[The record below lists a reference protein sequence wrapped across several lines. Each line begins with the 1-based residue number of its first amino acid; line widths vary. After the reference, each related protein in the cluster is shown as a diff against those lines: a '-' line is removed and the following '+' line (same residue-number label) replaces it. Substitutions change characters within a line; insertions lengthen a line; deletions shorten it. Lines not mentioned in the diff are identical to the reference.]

1 MRKNRVSAS
10 NDDDEDAGV
19 ESAAIA
25 LENVMLND
33 GSAEEQEE
41 FDRWI
46 VKLHPDSGQTYFI
59 DAMSDLATWNN
70 PFETEQSN
78 EIFEKITSETEVKK
92 TPVDDTEKLSGFEDV
107 PNRDVFYSDYVKS
120 AQSRL
125 QAWVNRT
132 NLAVSDEYGAMLNYP
147 EYVNMATKISE
158 SAVITVSLR
167 LPKGLSEDSA
177 GDMISSITTKQALS
191 DSVGKMMESL
201 FKKFQVRNGRPLDSS
216 MDGYVFKLIGFQE
229 YMLHQD
235 FLLGYYDC
243 AVNAFRTRQKLDLLL
258 VKLMPAELMDVGPI
272 MARGVQDYIDSEKA
286 SHSPN
291 GDEWTKDEM
300 ALVTQDNIS
309 TDDHFLTNIFK
320 SSINWPLRVLIQG
333 ISHCPRA
340 VICDFL
346 QVEVNVYFNDESLL
360 STPCATQLV
369 PFSANPRF
377 PQMWIDTKLEVATL
391 PPTARIAFTLVGSMR
406 VVPGQVPSAKTVI
419 AGVCITLVDYRRHL
433 VTGEKILNMF
443 PHQNLQVAMDPVKFK
458 HEAIPDVLNL
468 ACCVPGENGDCTAGA
483 LHVVF
488 DSYSVPVIAE
498 SCTLNEII
506 EKFPPIPSSG
516 DLMEPAPD
524 EKKVLDKV
532 ERQDP
537 LYHLTHTDKALI
549 WKYRSYCSK
558 FPKLLPKFLQAVN
571 WSVPG
576 HAEEAHKVMVSWAP
590 ISSTDAV
597 GLLDIRF
604 SDPVVR
610 EYAIRIVDSLHD
622 AQFQELLLQ
631 LVQVLKYEAFHDS
644 PLARLLL
651 RRALRSPLMIGHHMF
666 WMLRSEMQCIGV
678 LERFGTL
685 LFLYVQNCGLH
696 EVSLRKQ
703 CFINDKIKVIA
714 DQIKTIPSKERRVEA
729 ARAELELLDANLP
742 SNFCV
747 CLTPRIECQA
757 IKFRKCKV
765 MDSKKLPLWI
775 VFENTDPYGKDFYT
789 IFKSGDDL
797 RQDQIT
803 LQLLR
808 IMDLIWCGNYDV
820 GSGDEPPLDLQLK
833 PYKCCST
840 GKDLGMIEVVVNS
853 DTTANI
859 MTGYGGKLTG
869 AFSSTPI
876 DAYLR
881 ENNQRGLYPTA
892 VENFVRTCAGYCV
905 ATYVL
910 GIGDRHAGNIMVAQ
924 SGHLFH
930 IDFGHFLGN
939 FKSKYGFSRERAPFV
954 FTPEMA
960 YVMRDTKIQ
969 GATYTDFERMCCQA
983 YNMLRKRADLFIN
996 LFVLM
1001 VPAAMPELLEKSDIG
1016 YLRDM
1021 LSLELTPDQANA
1033 KFTAEIKNSLNT
1045 VSRRIDNWFHTLKH

>member
-1 MRKNRVSAS
+1 M
-10 NDDDEDAGV
+10 
-19 ESAAIA
+19 
-25 LENVMLND
+25 
-33 GSAEEQEE
+33 
-41 FDRWI
+41 
-46 VKLHPDSGQTYFI
+46 
-59 DAMSDLATWNN
+59 
-70 PFETEQSN
+70 
-78 EIFEKITSETEVKK
+78 
-92 TPVDDTEKLSGFEDV
+92 
-107 PNRDVFYSDYVKS
+107 
-120 AQSRL
+120 
-125 QAWVNRT
+125 
-132 NLAVSDEYGAMLNYP
+132 
-147 EYVNMATKISE
+147 
-158 SAVITVSLR
+158 
-167 LPKGLSEDSA
+167 
-177 GDMISSITTKQALS
+177 
-191 DSVGKMMESL
+191 
-201 FKKFQVRNGRPLDSS
+201 
-216 MDGYVFKLIGFQE
+216 
-229 YMLHQD
+229 
-235 FLLGYYDC
+235 
-243 AVNAFRTRQKLDLLL
+243 L

-272 MARGVQDYIDSEKA
+272 MSLSAQDYINREKSARSPQGDDWARDERELVAPDS
-286 SHSPN
+286 SN
-291 GDEWTKDEM
+291 G
-300 ALVTQDNIS
+300 A
-309 TDDHFLTNIFK
+309 DDYYLCNIFK
-320 SSINWPLRVLIQG
+320 SSINWPLRVLVQG
-333 ISHCPRA
+333 ISDCPRA
-340 VICDFL
+340 IPCDFL
-346 QVEVNVYFNDESLL
+346 HIEVDVFFNDESLL
-360 STPCATQLV
+360 TAPCVTQSV
-369 PFSANPRF
+369 PFSTHPRF
-377 PQMWIDTKLEVATL
+377 PQSWIDTRLEVATI
-391 PPTARIAFTLVGSMR
+391 PPTARIAFTLIGSSKA
-406 VVPGQVPSAKTVI
+406 VPGQAPPLKTVI
-419 AGVCITLVDYRRHL
+419 AGVCLTLVDYRRHL

-458 HEAIPDVLNL
+458 HEAIPDILNL
-468 ACCVPGENGDCTAGA
+468 ACCVPGGNGECSAGA
-483 LHVVF
+483 LHLVF

-498 SCTLNEII
+498 TTTLNDII
-506 EKFPPIPSSG
+506 EKFPVGSGGG
-516 DLMEPAPD
+516 DLLSPEPQD
-524 EKKVLDKV
+524 LKVLDRIEK
-532 ERQDP
+532 QDP
-537 LYHLTHTDKALI
+537 LYSLTHSDKALL
-549 WKYRSYCSK
+549 WKFRGHCSK
-558 FPKLLPKFLQAVN
+558 FPKLLPKFLQSVN

-576 HAEEAHKVMVSWAP
+576 HAEEAHKVLVTWVP
-590 ISSTDAV
+590 VTPPDAL
-597 GLLDIRF
+597 GLLDIRY

-610 EYAIRIVDSLHD
+610 EYAIRIIDTLPDS
-622 AQFQELLLQ
+622 QFQEFLLQ

-644 PLARLLL
+644 PLARMLL
-651 RRALRSPLMIGHHMF
+651 RRALRAPLMVGHHLF
-666 WMLRSEMQCIGV
+666 WMLRSEMQCVGV

-685 LFLYVQNCGLH
+685 LFLYVQNCGPH

-714 DQIKTIPSKERRVEA
+714 DQIKTIPSKERRIEA
-729 ARAELELLDANLP
+729 AKFELEQLNANLP

-747 CLTPRIECQA
+747 CLTPRIECKA

-775 VFENTDPYGKDFYT
+775 VFENTDSYGKDFYT

-808 IMDLIWCGNYDV
+808 IMDLIWRGNYDASP
-820 GSGDEPPLDLQLK
+820 GETTLDLQLK

-876 DAYLR
+876 DAFLR
-881 ENNQRGLYPTA
+881 EFNQHGLYPTA

-939 FKSKYGFSRERAPFV
+939 FKKKYGFSRERAPFV

-969 GATYTDFERMCCQA
+969 GAAYKDFERMCCQA

-1021 LSLELTPDQANA
+1021 LSLELTPEQANT